1 MIKHLECVWIVHTAY
16 GRNMNWAIARILMQT
31 NHSQLSFVTL
41 LGRVAQTPNY
51 MWRKKMKI
59 IERLQTWFENFI
71 LPTWPDAVPLPPH
84 VANLKL
90 DAELLLIHMQG
101 ADKPKKYTQPE

>member
-1 MIKHLECVWIVHTAY
+1 
-16 GRNMNWAIARILMQT
+16 
-31 NHSQLSFVTL
+31 
-41 LGRVAQTPNY
+41 
-51 MWRKKMKI
+51 MKI
-59 IERLQTWFENFI
+59 IERFKTWFENFI

-90 DAELLLIHMQG
+90 DAELLFIHMEG